1 MSSAAAPLCHVCV
14 QGKPYDVVVLD
25 AVGLAPGTHDPVIVA
40 GDEDDLV
47 DALGLELVLVL
58 DVRDDV
64 LLLARRGEGA
74 GDGDDDDLLLLALYF
89 FVLVLDTSSQ
99 GEKGG

>member
-1 MSSAAAPLCHVCV
+1 
-14 QGKPYDVVVLD
+14 VVI
-25 AVGLAPGTHDPVIVA
+25 G

-64 LLLARRGEGA
+64 LLLARGRKCA
-74 GDGDDDDLLLLALYF
+74 GDGDNDDLLILGLCSSLLEALISVWLGLTYPGSRR
-89 FVLVLDTSSQ
+89 T
-99 GEKGG
+99 